1 MKLATAYFDADT
13 DQVKSL
19 LDGGVLTIHSV
30 ARPATPN
37 DPITRSGLL
46 ATFRFASPAF
56 DSAAADEL
64 SGAVFAANPVDPTGI
79 GTPGFARAY
88 MSDGVTAV
96 ADFSVGPGYGEIRLS
111 EVSTT
116 PGYPIAITALK
127 LETWP
132 FKYVAAE

>member
-1 MKLATAYFDADT
+1 MKLAAAYSDADA
-13 DQVKSL
+13 DQVKAL
-19 LDGGVLTIHSV
+19 LDGGALTIHSV

-56 DSAAADEL
+56 DSAAPDEL
-64 SGAVFAANPVDPTGI
+64 SGAVFAANPIDPTGI

-88 MSDGVTAV
+88 KADGVTVV

-116 PGYPIAITALK
+116 PGYPIAITALR
-127 LETWP
+127 LETWRV
-132 FKYVAAE
+132 KDVAAE

>member
-1 MKLATAYFDADT
+1 
-13 DQVKSL
+13 
-19 LDGGVLTIHSV
+19 V

-56 DSAAADEL
+56 DSAAPDEL
-64 SGAVFAANPVDPTGI
+64 SGAVFAANPVDPTGV

-88 MSDGVTAV
+88 KSDGVTVV
-96 ADFSVGPGYGEIRLS
+96 ADFSVGPGNGEIRLG
-111 EVSTT
+111 EASTT